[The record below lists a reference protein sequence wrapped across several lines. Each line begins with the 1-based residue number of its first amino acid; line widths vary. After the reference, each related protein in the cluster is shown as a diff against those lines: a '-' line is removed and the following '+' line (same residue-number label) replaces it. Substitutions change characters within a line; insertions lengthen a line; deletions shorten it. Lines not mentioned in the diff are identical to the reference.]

1 MPEHVLDH
9 TSASTVAPTDPH
21 ASIHASA
28 VVSGLRYLWDCFI
41 ILTAIPLL
49 LPMVAAF
56 AICIKASSPGPML
69 LRLRT
74 LGKDGK
80 VFYQYRFRTIKCTAP
95 QAVWGRDVTMQDK
108 QITSIGRF
116 LLKTGLNVMP
126 QLVNVLRGDMVLIGP
141 PALALAHVGT
151 LKGASHRLRSK
162 PGVVNR

>member
-9 TSASTVAPTDPH
+9 NSAPTVAPTNNH
-21 ASIHASA
+21 VS
-28 VVSGLRYLWDCFI
+28 VVVGGLRYLWDCLI
-41 ILTAIPLL
+41 ILTALPLL

-56 AICIKASSPGPML
+56 ALCIKASSPGPVL

-80 VFYQYRFRTIKCTAP
+80 VFYQYRFRTMKCTAP
-95 QAVWGRDVTMQDK
+95 QAVWGREVTVQDK
-108 QITSIGRF
+108 QITKIGRF

-141 PALALAHVGT
+141 PALALAHVGS
-151 LKGASHRLRSK
+151 LKGASHRLRCK
-162 PGVVNR
+162 PGVVSR

>member
-9 TSASTVAPTDPH
+9 TSASTVAPTDSH
-21 ASIHASA
+21 TSIHVSVVAS
-28 VVSGLRYLWDCFI
+28 GIRYLWDCFI
-41 ILTAIPLL
+41 ILTALPLL
-49 LPMVAAF
+49 LPMVTLF
-56 AICIKASSPGPML
+56 AICIKTSSSGPVL

-80 VFYQYRFRTIKCTAP
+80 VFYQYRFRTMKCSAP
-95 QAVWGRDVTMQDK
+95 QAVWGREVTVEDK
-108 QITSIGRF
+108 QITKIGRF

-151 LKGASHRLRSK
+151 LKGASHRLRCK
-162 PGVVNR
+162 PGVVSR